1 MKNSKI
7 LLEEVMARIT
17 LQESADEVRSIA
29 LILLDH
35 VLGISRTDVVA
46 GKMVSVT
53 TPMSNKLAKLV
64 DQVNRN
70 EPIQY
75 VVGEAFF
82 YGRVFKV
89 DTSVL
94 IPRPETE
101 ELVRRVLDWSGRS
114 PSGAEYRVLDIGTG
128 SGCIPVTLALELKK
142 AEVFAL
148 DISVDALALAKKN
161 ADLHGARVK
170 FIQQDILTDTLTLAD
185 LDVVV
190 SNPPY
195 VLAEEKGSMK
205 SNVRDYEPHLALF
218 VPDTDPLVFYRRIVS
233 QATTALKENGLLA
246 VEINERF
253 AAEVLEL
260 FVTSGFNEA
269 RVEKDISGKDRIVSG
284 IKTFT

>member
-17 LQESADEVRSIA
+17 LQESADEVRGIA